1 MYQNYKYIQVSF
13 LLIILFI
20 KFIYFTSSFFI
31 NDFWC
36 CNLVYKLL
44 PKEIMGIY
52 IYTILINLDA
62 NVIANYNQN
71 GGLPKA
77 MVFFRRKINQNGGLP
92 KIGVM

>member
-1 MYQNYKYIQVSF
+1 M
-13 LLIILFI
+13 
-20 KFIYFTSSFFI
+20 
-31 NDFWC
+31 
-36 CNLVYKLL
+36 
-44 PKEIMGIY
+44 
-52 IYTILINLDA
+52 ILINLDA